1 MNRERNDPR
10 PRTRR
15 PVVGFFDV
23 SVRLQEIFMQVRFLL
38 TAGALIIPAALASFA
53 IRSPAQTLRT
63 PPEPGTLQKGS
74 NLRNPPAPA
83 TPPVVG
89 LPDQA
94 QVAELVLANH
104 ILADE
109 GVLDAYGHVSV
120 RDERNPDHF
129 LLARQI
135 PAGVVTTAD
144 ILEYD
149 LDTKPVRDTG
159 AVGYSER
166 FIHGEIYKARPDV
179 KAVIHFHAPELISFG
194 VTGVPLRPMIH
205 MAGFLPQQVPIFEIR
220 KFGYKDLL
228 IRNNEMG
235 HALAMTLG
243 NSPTVLMRGH
253 GAVVV
258 APSLH
263 VVTGRAYYMMIN
275 ARTQLEAM
283 ATGRKVNYMTAEEAE
298 TVANQDGFER
308 AWTLWAEKEKA
319 AK

>member
-1 MNRERNDPR
+1 
-10 PRTRR
+10 
-15 PVVGFFDV
+15 
-23 SVRLQEIFMQVRFLL
+23 MQARFLWV
-38 TAGALIIPAALASFA
+38 TGALILPAALISFA
-53 IRSPAQTLRT
+53 LSSRAQTLRT
-63 PPEPGTLQKGS
+63 PPAPGTLQNGA
-74 NLRNPPAPA
+74 NLRNPP
-83 TPPVVG
+83 TPPAAAPPPLVG
-89 LPDQA
+89 LPDPA

-104 ILADE
+104 ILTDE
-109 GVLDAYGHVSV
+109 GVMDAYGHVSV

-129 LLARQI
+129 LLARHI
-135 PAGVVTTAD
+135 PAGVVTAAD

-179 KAVIHFHAPELISFG
+179 KAIIHFHAPDIIPFG

-243 NSPTVLMRGH
+243 NSPTALMRGH

-263 VVTGRAYYMMIN
+263 IVAGRAYYMMID

-283 ATGRKVNYMTAEEAE
+283 ATGKKVNYMTAEEAE

-308 AWTLWAEKEKA
+308 AWTLWAAKEKA
-319 AK
+319 K

>member
-1 MNRERNDPR
+1 
-10 PRTRR
+10 
-15 PVVGFFDV
+15 
-23 SVRLQEIFMQVRFLL
+23 MQARFLWM
-38 TAGALIIPAALASFA
+38 AGTLVLPVALISFVHT
-53 IRSPAQTLRT
+53 SPAQTLRT
-63 PPEPGTLQKGS
+63 PPEPGHLQQGV
-74 NLRNPPAPA
+74 NLRNPPTPPP
-83 TPPVVG
+83 PPVVG
-89 LPDQA
+89 LPDPA

-104 ILADE
+104 VLTDA

-129 LLARQI
+129 LLARHV
-135 PAGVVTTAD
+135 PAGVVTAAD

-149 LDTKPVRDTG
+149 LDATPVRDTN

-179 KAVIHFHAPELISFG
+179 KAVIHFHAPDIIPFG

-228 IRNNEMG
+228 IRNNDMG

-243 NSPTVLMRGH
+243 DKPTVLMRGH

-263 VVTGRAYYMMIN
+263 VVAGRAYYMMIN
-275 ARTQLEAM
+275 ARAQLQAM
-283 ATGRKVNYMTAEEAE
+283 AISKKVNYMTAEEAD

-308 AWTLWAEKEKA
+308 AWALWAAKEKA
-319 AK
+319 GAK